1 MNKYIWADYHD
12 STGYPT
18 IKNIVARNYNEA
30 LDKIA
35 EIYENELDE
44 ELDYEDWDSLADSL
58 VDYDIQIGD
67 KLLDI
72 EEI

>member
-12 STGYPT
+12 SIGYPT

-58 VDYDIQIGD
+58 VDHDIQIGD